1 MKTSHI
7 VIGAFILWSAGLTNV
22 CFAQA
27 PATGTPSASV
37 DSTQSQA
44 DFILVQH
51 KSGLW
56 FYGQVVEWN
65 KNDLTLTLDTDS
77 LGTLVLHKWHITR
90 TVPGPIAA
98 NERSLIT
105 GDAAT
110 RSKSFRSSMWRRRLS
125 APNPNPQAG
134 RYFFAPSA
142 FQLKKGEVTGRSS
155 FYTNDDILFA
165 NEIGVGLTD
174 QWTIGTTVILPLG
187 YGGGIKYGLELEP
200 YVQIAAGGAF
210 LLPFQSQR
218 RRFYPFRNP
227 IFPLRDEVHGLDKYG
242 PTTLVFA
249 NFTLG
254 SVHHNITLN
263 WFKSQSVGFDVN
275 VINVSALLPINERT
289 WLITENYF
297 ADASGLVVRS
307 LGVRRYS
314 KWGFQYD
321 FAIYDGKHPIRDWWT
336 GPQVFLSAT
345 IPVKY

>member
-27 PATGTPSASV
+27 PATGTPSASM

-44 DFILVQH
+44 EFMLVQH

-155 FYTNDDILFA
+155 FYTNRGPLFA

-174 QWTIGTTVILPLG
+174 QWTISTTVILPLG
-187 YGGGIKYGLELEP
+187 FGGAAKYGLELAP

-218 RRFYPFRNP
+218 RHLHPFQNP
-227 IFPLRDEVHGLDKYG
+227 IFPLRDEVHGIDKYA
-242 PTTLVFA
+242 PTALVFA
-249 NFTLG
+249 NLTLG
-254 SVHHNITLN
+254 SVDRNITLN
-263 WFKSQSVGFDVN
+263 WFKSPSVGFDVN

-297 ADASGLVVRS
+297 ADASGYVARS

-321 FAIYDGKHPIRDWWT
+321 FAIDQAKHPIFDSWDYWT
-336 GPQVFLSAT
+336 T
-345 IPVKY
+345 

>member
-7 VIGAFILWSAGLTNV
+7 VIGAFILWIVGLANV
-22 CFAQA
+22 SFAQV
-27 PATGTPSASV
+27 PATGTPPALV

-44 DFILVQH
+44 EFMLVQH
-51 KSGLW
+51 KSGRW

-110 RSKSFRSSMWRRRLS
+110 RSKSFRSSMWRRRLF

-155 FYTNDDILFA
+155 FYDNRGLLFA

-187 YGGGIKYGLELEP
+187 YGGGIKYGLELAP
-200 YVQIAAGGAF
+200 HVQIAAGGAF

-218 RRFYPFRNP
+218 RRLYLFQNP

-297 ADASGLVVRS
+297 ADTSGLVVRS

-321 FAIYDGKHPIRDWWT
+321 FAIDEGKRPLYNWWS
-336 GPQVFLSAT
+336 GPQVFLNAT
-345 IPVKY
+345 IPIKY